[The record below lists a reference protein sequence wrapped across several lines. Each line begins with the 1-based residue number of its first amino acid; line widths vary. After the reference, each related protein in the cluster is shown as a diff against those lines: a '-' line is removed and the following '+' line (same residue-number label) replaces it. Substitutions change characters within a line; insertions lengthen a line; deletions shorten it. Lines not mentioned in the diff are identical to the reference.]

1 MAASTGNRNRRLK
14 PQVAITP
21 EWTPLTGIVILESVS
36 AMEYCLASAE
46 KIPFS
51 DESFDVVFGDFSTK
65 EPLLR
70 DHHIPG
76 SARRAIR
83 CGRQQNGHNQ
93 P

>member
-1 MAASTGNRNRRLK
+1 MDTVDRYRDL
-14 PQVAITP
+14 
-21 EWTPLTGIVILESVS
+21 GIGER

-51 DESFDVVFGDFSTK
+51 DESFDVVFGDFSTE